1 MEGFWKDTK
10 HRVRRLW
17 ASIISKK
24 WLAFF
29 MATALLWSGKIDGS
43 IWVIALGVAVGA
55 SSLEKIKGVL
65 PDLPKG

>member
-17 ASIISKK
+17 ASVISKK

-29 MATALLWSGKIDGS
+29 MATALLWFGKIDGT
-43 IWVIALGVAVGA
+43 IWAAAMAIAVGA
-55 SSLEKIKGVL
+55 SSYEKASGVP
-65 PDLPKG
+65 PDMPKE